1 MPTNLKFFFKN
12 NKKDILIGI
21 VAFFV
26 IALSFALGY
35 IAARDFSMTSI
46 VIEKCSGN

>member
-1 MPTNLKFFFKN
+1 VFINLRFFLKN
-12 NKKDILIGI
+12 NKKDILIGV

-35 IAARDFSMTSI
+35 ITARDFSMTPI
-46 VIEKCSGN
+46 VIEKCSE